1 MAAAMRRVALI
12 YDATRAYD
20 LKVMTGVA
28 EWLRNG
34 ANWSLYVEET
44 SLKDQRLPELRSWKG
59 DGVIAD
65 FDDPRVAAAV
75 VQARLPAV
83 GFGSGYGWYAP
94 ESRIPYFFSNN
105 QAVARL
111 GAEHLLDRGLRNFA
125 FCGYPRTPINGWSE
139 ERERAFASLLRERGI
154 VCRAYRGRYRSGA
167 RWAAIQGAL
176 ADWLEGLPKP
186 VGVMAANDHRAR
198 QVLEACRSRGL
209 RVPDEVAVVG
219 VDNDELLCRLS
230 TPLLSSVEQGAVRLG
245 HEAAALL
252 DAIMRGARP
261 RQRRIVINPVG
272 VVTRR
277 STDMLAVGDE
287 IAARALDFIRANA
300 CRGIKVGDVVKAVM
314 VSRSGLEVHFREALD
329 HSVHTAIRKARAE
342 QVARLLCETSL
353 SLKHIAGC
361 TGFKSVQHMTAVFAR
376 IYGRP
381 PGEHRRTARAGG
393 ATIAT
398 EVTGE

>member
-28 EWLRNG
+28 EWLQNG
-34 ANWSLYVEET
+34 ANWSLYLEET
-44 SLKDQRLPELRSWKG
+44 SLKDQRLPELSSWKG

-65 FDDPRVAAAV
+65 FDDPAVAAAV
-75 VQARLPAV
+75 ARSRLPAV

-111 GAEHLLDRGLRNFA
+111 GAGHLLDRGLRNFA

-139 ERERAFASLLRERGI
+139 ERERVFVSHLRERGI
-154 VCRAYRGRYRSGA
+154 VCGAYRGRHRSGA
-167 RWAAIQGAL
+167 RWADIERELG
-176 ADWLEGLPKP
+176 DWLASLPKP

-198 QVLEACRSRGL
+198 QVLEACRARGL

-219 VDNDELLCRLS
+219 VDNDELLCKLS

-245 HEAAALL
+245 YEAAALL

-287 IAARALDFIRANA
+287 VAARALDFIRAHA
-300 CRGIKVGDVVKAVM
+300 CRGIKVGDVVNAVM
-314 VSRSGLEVHFREALD
+314 VSRSGLEVHFRQALG
-329 HSVHTAIRKARAE
+329 HSVHTAIRKARVE
-342 QVARLLCETSL
+342 QVARLLCETGL
-353 SLKHIAGC
+353 SLKQIAGC
-361 TGFKSVQHMTAVFAR
+361 TGFRSVQHMTAVFTR

-381 PGEHRRTARAGG
+381 PGEHRRTAGPSNSCSIGVRG
-393 ATIAT
+393 
-398 EVTGE
+398 